1 MKKRMGGGASTG
13 GMPRALALGTGF
25 AVIVSL
31 GLTALAAAAMSQ
43 QLIPERG
50 AVSAVVMILIGS
62 SCGGAWI
69 AEKIDPAHR
78 LPVALGTAGGYFAV
92 LLVFGALFFR
102 GRFHGILV
110 TAALIVGSAGAMGL
124 LSLRRGKGRKR
135 KYKRYGL

>member
-25 AVIVSL
+25 AVIVGL

-43 QLIPERG
+43 QWIPERG
-50 AVSAVVMILIGS
+50 AVYAVVVILIGS

-78 LPVALGTAGGYFAV
+78 LPVALGRLADILRCCWCLARCFFAGGFME
-92 LLVFGALFFR
+92 
-102 GRFHGILV
+102 
-110 TAALIVGSAGAMGL
+110 S
-124 LSLRRGKGRKR
+124 
-135 KYKRYGL
+135 